1 MPPTDTIPAGSA
13 NTTPLIPPVTQPDS
27 LPYNVYS
34 AYINAQNQVNQD
46 NSAINT
52 VQNDVNNLMSQLS
65 GQQGDYNTQLANS
78 GYNTFNKE
86 LSDLN
91 ALQTQQQAG
100 YLSSLN
106 RQNTGAVSIQ
116 ERSVGEQAVSRQHGI
131 DALLTNSLIQA
142 KSGQINQALDTVKS
156 AIDAKYEPIRAQLEA
171 KKFVLDQL
179 TTKAAEDRKNLLD
192 LQMKQIEKVSDFQ
205 KTILNNA
212 ISAGASQSVLSNITK
227 ANSIEDVLKAGQ
239 GYLANPK
246 EQLELAKLGFEL
258 NKSKTEYAT
267 ALQALENS
275 KNFLGGSSGDVGS
288 DLILG
293 SAQYNGKQPSASWID
308 DYTQAGVTLGNVQT
322 LQDLI
327 SKEGSTGLI
336 SGNVKSL
343 LGKVSG
349 KFANA
354 ASINKQLQATV
365 PGLARGIFKEV
376 GVLTDADIANYK
388 KVLPNLKSPEQQNKL
403 ALLMVYDVIERSMS
417 LSLVNQAK
425 AKNDVSGYY
434 QDYFNVKNQVA
445 QLKSELGYVEP
456 TKISPQNNAKL
467 EASWNASLSP
477 ASITS
482 TLDNF
487 FK

>member
-1 MPPTDTIPAGSA
+1 MPPTDTIPAESS
-13 NTTPLIPPVTQPDS
+13 NTAPLVPPVLPPDS
-27 LPYNVYS
+27 LTGLLNT
-34 AYINAQNQVNQD
+34 ANQ
-46 NSAINT
+46 
-52 VQNDVNNLMSQLS
+52 NNLNSQNALNTAS
-65 GQQGDYNTQLANS
+65 TEYSNLLTQLGGAQGDYNAQLASS

-100 YLSSLN
+100 YLASLN
-106 RQNTGAVSIQ
+106 RQNTGAVSLQ

-142 KSGQINQALDTVKS
+142 KSGQINQALATVKS

-171 KKFVLDQL
+171 KKFILDQL
-179 TTKAAEDRKNLLD
+179 TTKAAEDRKLAID
-192 LQMKQIEKVSDFQ
+192 LQMKQLEKVSDFQ

-212 ISAGASQSVLSNITK
+212 ISSGAPQSVLSNITK
-227 ANSIEDVLKAGQ
+227 ASSIEDVIKAGQ

-246 EQLELAKLGFEL
+246 EQLELAKLGFDL

-267 ALQALENS
+267 ALQALANS
-275 KNFLGGSSGDVGS
+275 KEFLNGSSGDVGS

-293 SAQYNGKQPSASWID
+293 SAQYSGKQPSASWID
-308 DYTQAGVTLGNVQT
+308 DYTQAGVTLGNVKT

-327 SKEGSTGLI
+327 TKEGNTGI
-336 SGNVKSL
+336 VSGNVKSL
-343 LGKVSG
+343 LGKISG

-354 ASINKQLQATV
+354 SAINKQLQATV

-434 QDYFNVKNQVA
+434 EDYFNVKNQVA
-445 QLKSELGYVEP
+445 QLKSELGYQEP
-456 TKISPQNNAKL
+456 IKISPQNNAKL
-467 EASWNASLSP
+467 EASWNASLTP

-482 TLDNF
+482 TLDSF